1 MRVTQGT
8 FSYLPELSDEEVA
21 AQIQYGLDRKWA
33 PSIEFTDDPHPRNVY
48 WDMWGMPMFDMVDAA
63 AALVEVN
70 RCRQAYPDRYI
81 RVSLYDS
88 TLTRQTIS
96 LQFLVNRPLAEPGFR
111 LIRQET
117 SDRRIAYTLQSYAAD
132 APHGERY
139 RRD

>member
-8 FSYLPELSDEEVA
+8 FSYLPELSDDEVA

-63 AALVEVN
+63 GALLEVN
-70 RCRQAYPDRYI
+70 RCREAYPDRYI
-81 RVSLYDS
+81 RVSLYDP

-96 LQFLVNRPLAEPGFR
+96 LQFLVNRPSAEPGFR
-111 LIRQET
+111 LVRQET
-117 SDRRIAYTLQSYAAD
+117 SDRRIAYTLHSYAAD